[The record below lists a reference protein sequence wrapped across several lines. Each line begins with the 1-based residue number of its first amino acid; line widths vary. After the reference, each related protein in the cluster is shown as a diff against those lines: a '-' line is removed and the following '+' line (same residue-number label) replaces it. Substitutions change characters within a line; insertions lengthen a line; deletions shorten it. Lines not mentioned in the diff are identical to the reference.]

1 MKLYCAN
8 VGDSRAIICE
18 GENIIQL
25 SKDHNPYLKS
35 EYNRILQNNGRV
47 KKNRS
52 LNIMI
57 DFYD

>member
-1 MKLYCAN
+1 MLGIQEQLYK
-8 VGDSRAIICE
+8 